1 MARSA
6 SLKPH
11 KTLSRQTAGKA
22 FWCVDVPPHL
32 SGTNK
37 RQQLFF
43 WTEKEAKAKCEELKA
58 RRDNLGTNLANVS
71 APRLLEAEECR
82 RLLEEHPGI
91 SLRDAVHG
99 FLEIHQTR
107 VASIPFGE
115 LFQKFIDSKAK
126 KSLPYLNHL
135 RWAQKQL
142 AGLNE
147 ILASDLTVR
156 KLDETLQSFR
166 PTVRNAFQRYLRA
179 ALNWGTK
186 RNYLPINP
194 AVKLDFEEVVNGE
207 TEIFEPDIVAAI
219 LKDCMKDDLAL
230 LPYRIFG
237 FFCGVRPHGELT
249 RVEWEDF
256 DWNDKILTLRAE
268 ITKKKRR
275 RFIDVSDNALAWLRE
290 YRRRGGKTTGL
301 IVPFGRDELRKR
313 HRANWGRVVG
323 LNEAGRPKVRWIQQG
338 MRHSFCSYWLV
349 THDHD
354 TDGLVI
360 QSGHESKE
368 VMWDSYYRAT
378 TKAKAAKFWA
388 LMPPKGAKNIIPFEK
403 TANG

>member
-1 MARSA
+1 
-6 SLKPH
+6 
-11 KTLSRQTAGKA
+11 
-22 FWCVDVPPHL
+22 
-32 SGTNK
+32 
-37 RQQLFF
+37 
-43 WTEKEAKAKCEELKA
+43 
-58 RRDNLGTNLANVS
+58 
-71 APRLLEAEECR
+71 
-82 RLLEEHPGI
+82 
-91 SLRDAVHG
+91 
-99 FLEIHQTR
+99 
-107 VASIPFGE
+107 
-115 LFQKFIDSKAK
+115 
-126 KSLPYLNHL
+126 LNHL

-142 AGLNE
+142 AGLND

-156 KLDETLQSFR
+156 KLDEALTPFR

-194 AVKLDFEEVVNGE
+194 ALKLDFEEVVNGE

-219 LKDCMKDDLAL
+219 LKDCLKDDLAL
-230 LPYRIFG
+230 LPYRVFG

-323 LNEAGRPKVRWIQQG
+323 LNKAGRPKVRWIQQG

-349 THDHD
+349 THDND

-368 VMWDSYYRAT
+368 VMWESYYRAT
-378 TKAKAAKFWA
+378 TKPKATKFWSI
-388 LMPPKGAKNIIPFEK
+388 MPPDSVAENVVPF
-403 TANG
+403 AQAS